1 MTSQLS
7 PLTQAFTGA
16 VGSASANALA
26 YPLDLVTT
34 RLQTTRSPK
43 LQGPRGILAVLRHTA
58 DKYGFGALYD
68 GLGSDTASTIISN
81 FLYFYAYTLLR
92 ALVLRRASRASS
104 SKPASPPALSMAQE
118 LLLGFVAGVSSK
130 MIASPLSVVT
140 VRLQTAREDDE
151 ELPGSTVKD
160 VAATIQSIYK
170 DEGLRGFWK
179 GYESTILLSMNPSI
193 AFACLQFI
201 RRLLH
206 FRHRS
211 SATATQVLPSG
222 SLESFITAA
231 LANTAAVT
239 LLYPLILAKTR
250 LQVARKTAPS
260 PPGPSD
266 TTSHLNASQASSS
279 PSAKVVRFSIPEPT
293 MMSTLQDAYTG
304 EDGYPDGLYQGLSA
318 QVAKGVISMGVT
330 IMVKERIEQGLVR
343 AVRRWR
349 Q

>member
-1 MTSQLS
+1 M
-7 PLTQAFTGA
+7 
-16 VGSASANALA
+16 
-26 YPLDLVTT
+26 
-34 RLQTTRSPK
+34 
-43 LQGPRGILAVLRHTA
+43 
-58 DKYGFGALYD
+58 
-68 GLGSDTASTIISN
+68 
-81 FLYFYAYTLLR
+81 
-92 ALVLRRASRASS
+92 LRRFSRASL
-104 SKPASPPALSMAQE
+104 SKPPSPPALSMAQE

-140 VRLQTAREDDE
+140 VRLQTARDDDK

-160 VAATIQSIYK
+160 VAVSVQSIYK

-179 GYESTILLSMNPSI
+179 GAELLSLSVFFSGSYRNLRIGYESTILLSMNPSI

-211 SATATQVLPSG
+211 SASVTKVLPPG
-222 SLESFITAA
+222 PLESFITAA

-279 PSAKVVRFSIPEPT
+279 SPVKAVRFS
-293 MMSTLQDAYTG
+293 MHVRSSQDKGGMSC
-304 EDGYPDGLYQGLSA
+304 
-318 QVAKGVISMGVT
+318 
-330 IMVKERIEQGLVR
+330 
-343 AVRRWR
+343 
-349 Q
+349 